1 MSFTTTK
8 DAYYLLNLLLNP
20 VRKELTSLHHL
31 AISLGFGSNL
41 FAILLAVSL
50 PMSFL
55 FGRIHLGASLTDN
68 SRFAH
73 CAS

>member
-20 VRKELTSLHHL
+20 VRKELASLHHL
-31 AISLGFGSNL
+31 AISFGFGSNFL
-41 FAILLAVSL
+41 AILLAISL

-55 FGRIHLGASLTDN
+55 FGRIHMGASLADN

-73 CAS
+73 CTS